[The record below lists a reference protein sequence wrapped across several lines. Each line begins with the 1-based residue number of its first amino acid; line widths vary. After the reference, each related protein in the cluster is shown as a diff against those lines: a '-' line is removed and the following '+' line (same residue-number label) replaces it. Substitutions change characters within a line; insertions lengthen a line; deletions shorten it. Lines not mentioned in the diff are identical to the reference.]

1 MGQRAFYLGYSR
13 ADTKPS
19 MESGCAMT
27 NDARREAVEALL
39 LHLEDDW
46 GITQRDDIYR
56 ISKRINAVFD
66 AGQAHE
72 RERESQYEIRLANAL
87 RDTRKRLQAV
97 VEFLAGKQADACF
110 VLTMDEEHIL
120 ALAQGDGDDE
130 ST

>member
-27 NDARREAVEALL
+27 DDARREAVKQAQERLVHVQIMPNELRAAAAL
-39 LHLEDDW
+39 DVF
-46 GITQRDDIYR
+46 T
-56 ISKRINAVFD
+56 NVFD

-120 ALAQGDGDDE
+120 ALAQGDGDDG